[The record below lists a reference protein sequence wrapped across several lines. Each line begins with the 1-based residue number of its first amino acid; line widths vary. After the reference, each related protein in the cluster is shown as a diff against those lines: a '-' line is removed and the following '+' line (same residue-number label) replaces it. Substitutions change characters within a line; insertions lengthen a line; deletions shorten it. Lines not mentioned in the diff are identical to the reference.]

1 MLKICAPITQ
11 IEAGLF
17 DQLAAKAFDL
27 GADFLEVRFD
37 YTQPSQIESA
47 LKLVRPFR
55 AKCIYTLR
63 KGTQGGVFCG
73 SEIERLHHLR
83 SLCNES
89 PMMVDV
95 ELETLQEN
103 PELGD
108 FLKSVAVPVL
118 VSWHDFKSTPSK
130 NDMSELVSSMG
141 LISKQKKLV
150 TMANSSEDVL
160 NVLDLYGTDKSTN
173 LVAFSMG
180 EIGLISRVLCAITAE
195 CPFTYAAI
203 DKPIAPGQITIEQM
217 KRFFRM
223 ITNKFSP
230 TRGF

>member
-11 IEAGLF
+11 IEPGLF
-17 DQLAAKAFDL
+17 DQVAAKAFDL

-37 YTQPSQIESA
+37 YIQPRQIEGA

-55 AKCIYTLR
+55 DKCIYTLR
-63 KGTQGGVFCG
+63 KRTQGGVFRG

-103 PELGD
+103 PELRD
-108 FLKSVAVPVL
+108 FLKSVVVPIL
-118 VSWHDFKSTPSK
+118 VSWHDFKSTPSENEMAK
-130 NDMSELVSSMG
+130 LVSSMG
-141 LISKQKKLV
+141 LFSKQKKLV

-160 NVLDLYGTDKSTN
+160 RVLDLYETDNSAN

-180 EIGLISRVLCAITAE
+180 EIGLISRVLCAFTAG

-203 DKPIAPGQITIEQM
+203 SKPIAPGQITIVQM
-217 KRFFRM
+217 KKLFRM
-223 ITNKFSP
+223 ITNKSLRP
-230 TRGF
+230 HGF